1 MHLTYSIQSALIL
14 RVRELTRYVANLKP
28 EARIL
33 FVRHPA
39 HIVKALKITPDNEK
53 ASAKKL
59 RQMDHAFGKR
69 V

>member
-1 MHLTYSIQSALIL
+1 
-14 RVRELTRYVANLKP
+14 VANLKP

-59 RQMDHAFGKR
+59 RQMDHAFGNQEMQMNVEIKK
-69 V
+69 